1 MFQLITVLIVY
12 LPIGIFC
19 GLSSKNLSI
28 KKGRSGKE
36 GFILGFILSLLGIM
50 IIYFLPTKN
59 DFQPNDSLFKR
70 ILLGVGR
77 LIIFSVLF
85 QIIFTEYLSQSDF
98 TTSLL
103 YPLLKSYS
111 LIIGPLWVLRGN
123 TNFLNLN

>member
-1 MFQLITVLIVY
+1 MFQFITVLLVY

-19 GLSSKNLSI
+19 GLSSKNISI
-28 KKGRSGKE
+28 KKGRGGKE
-36 GFILGFILSLLGIM
+36 GFILGFILSLLGVM
-50 IIYFLPTKN
+50 IIYLLPTKN
-59 DFQPNDSLFKR
+59 VFQPNDSLSKR

-98 TTSLL
+98 TTSIL